1 MQLGLPPS
9 DLRRLKDIV
18 ESLLYARNRIL
29 IRIYGKPRAR
39 RFVRFRSMRAAERS
53 FGFRVAVDAQVV
65 EPRNVIGMGV
75 RQKHGVERI
84 DMMRE
89 RLHAELRPR
98 IDDDVRFAPV
108 GVSMRYVRTAPKA
121 LVFRIERSTHAAMT
135 GNRRYAVTR
144 TGAG

>member
-1 MQLGLPPS
+1 MQLGLSPS

-18 ESLLYARNRIL
+18 ESFLYTRNRIL
-29 IRIYGKPRAR
+29 IGIYRKPLTR
-39 RFVRFRSMRAAERS
+39 RFIRFRSMRTAKRS
-53 FGFRVAVDAQVV
+53 FGFRVAVDAKIV
-65 EPRNVIGMGV
+65 ESRNVIGMGV

-89 RLHAELRPR
+89 RLYAELRPR
-98 IDDDVRFAPV
+98 IDDDVRFAPA
-108 GVSMRYVRTAPKA
+108 GVSMRYVRATPKA